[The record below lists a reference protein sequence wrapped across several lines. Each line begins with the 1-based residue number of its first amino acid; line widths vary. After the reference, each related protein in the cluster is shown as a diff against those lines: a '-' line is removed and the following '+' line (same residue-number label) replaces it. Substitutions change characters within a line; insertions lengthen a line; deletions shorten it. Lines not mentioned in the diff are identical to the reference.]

1 MSCCPVGLK
10 RRSQRRSII
19 LERAH
24 ATGESDHLYRAA
36 HCRHRCPLTEG
47 LHLTEPPL
55 EITSS
60 LVSMVWH
67 ARADRDPGHIW
78 LRNNITRICAANP
91 CLVPT
96 RKQSDRSI
104 ETKLP
109 SELPVTA

>member
-1 MSCCPVGLK
+1 ML
-10 RRSQRRSII
+10 
-19 LERAH
+19 LA
-24 ATGESDHLYRAA
+24 ESDLICIAPRIAVTG
-36 HCRHRCPLTEG
+36 CPLTEG

-109 SELPVTA
+109 RELPVTA